1 MNTGPSQEDLTG
13 PPPVDDED
21 PAAAAAE
28 AVERG
33 EDDSAALEDKAP
45 LGLPMGGTSVDLTDR
60 GTRRCRNQNRSLIQ
74 VDQPTGREKVKSSL

>member
-1 MNTGPSQEDLTG
+1 VVSLNSMNTGPSQEDLTG

-33 EDDSAALEDKAP
+33 EDDL
-45 LGLPMGGTSVDLTDR
+45 
-60 GTRRCRNQNRSLIQ
+60 
-74 VDQPTGREKVKSSL
+74 SSLGGQGTLGSPHGWTPASI